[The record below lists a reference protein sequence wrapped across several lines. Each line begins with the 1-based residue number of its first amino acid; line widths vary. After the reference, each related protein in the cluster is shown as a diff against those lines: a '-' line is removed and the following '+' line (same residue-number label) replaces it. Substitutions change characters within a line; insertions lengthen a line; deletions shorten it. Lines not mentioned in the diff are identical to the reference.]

1 VGEVIDLTEYIHERN
16 KAQTAKCD
24 HGLKFDLEAAQNMS
38 VSEIRRVYPRLYG
51 PCPKGCGYDGIAYVS
66 TAHYVY
72 GDW

>member
-1 VGEVIDLTEYIHERN
+1 MGEVIDLADYISEKN
-16 KAQTAKCD
+16 KEQTTKCD
-24 HGLKFDLEAAQNMS
+24 HGLKFDLAAAEHMT
-38 VSEIRRVYPRLYG
+38 VFEIRKVFPRLYG